1 MADEI
6 NRAEL
11 SRVFGE
17 LLYTLEYRGE
27 KGKIKTQYASMR
39 GDEDFYVPENVFFLG
54 TMNDLDKSIDSFDLA
69 LRRRFI

>member
-39 GDEDFYVPENVFFLG
+39 NDEDFYVPENVFFLG